1 MNCSG
6 PQRDPSTAVVHI
18 RVAHNFSTADSSLGA
33 PNTPDGT
40 AAHAAGEADAPGGL
54 SHGGHT
60 AVAVCLG
67 VILVAGIVNNSLTLL
82 VFARFRCLWT
92 PINVILLN
100 ISLSDV
106 LVCVFGTPLS
116 FAASL
121 RGRWLIG
128 EFGCRW
134 YGFANSFFGIVSLV
148 SLSVLSHERYTTVL
162 RSSKADMSDFRKAW
176 LCIGGC
182 WLYALFWTL
191 PPLLGWS
198 SYGPEGPG
206 TTCSVQWHLRS
217 PGSISYVLCLFVFCL
232 LLPLLLMVYSYGSI
246 LVTVRRMGKINP
258 LTAQRREHRILRM
271 VLMLVSCYLLCW
283 MPYGV
288 VALMTTFGG
297 PRLVT
302 PSASVVPSVLAKFS
316 TVINPVIYVFFNN
329 QFFRCL
335 VAFVK
340 CKAQPPSVGEPRP
353 SPRSERFCDSFPDRR
368 LRSLS
373 GATDHGLGG
382 SRRALVVRY
391 TPRGRFQPVGHKSD
405 RW

>member
-1 MNCSG
+1 M
-6 PQRDPSTAVVHI
+6 VVNI
-18 RVAHNFSTADSSLGA
+18 RVPSNFSTVDSGLPPGA
-33 PNTPDGT
+33 TDGS
-40 AAHAAGEADAPGGL
+40 ARAPGGTDASGGL
-54 SHGGHT
+54 SRGGHT

-121 RGRWLIG
+121 QGRWLIG

-148 SLSVLSHERYTTVL
+148 SLSVLSYERYTTVL
-162 RSSKADMSDFRKAW
+162 RSSQVDMSDFRKAW

-182 WLYALFWTL
+182 WLYAFFWTV

-206 TTCSVQWHLRS
+206 TTCSVQWHLQS
-217 PGSISYVLCLFVFCL
+217 PGSISYVLCLFIFCL
-232 LLPLLLMVYSYGSI
+232 LLPLLLMVYSYGRI
-246 LVTVRRMGKINP
+246 LVTIRRMGKTNP
-258 LTAQRREHRILRM
+258 LTAPRREHRILRM
-271 VLMLVSCYLLCW
+271 VLTLVSCYLLCW

-288 VALMTTFGG
+288 VALVTTFGG
-297 PRLVT
+297 SRLVT
-302 PSASVVPSVLAKFS
+302 PSTSVVPSVLAKFS

-329 QFFRCL
+329 QFSQCL
-335 VAFVK
+335 MTFVK
-340 CKAQPPSVGEPRP
+340 CKARPLSVREV
-353 SPRSERFCDSFPDRR
+353 RR
-368 LRSLS
+368 RSLGS
-373 GATDHGLGG
+373 ITDHGLGD

-391 TPRGRFQPVGHKSD
+391 TPQRPVNLRTDGR
-405 RW
+405 

>member
-1 MNCSG
+1 M
-6 PQRDPSTAVVHI
+6 VVHI
-18 RVAHNFSTADSSLGA
+18 RVSHNFSTLNSSL
-33 PNTPDGT
+33 PPEPPDS
-40 AAHAAGEADAPGGL
+40 AARGVGEADAPGGL
-54 SHGGHT
+54 SRGGHT

-67 VILVAGIVNNSLTLL
+67 IILVAGIVNNSLTLL

-116 FAASL
+116 FAASVH
-121 RGRWLIG
+121 GRWLIG

-148 SLSVLSHERYTTVL
+148 SLSVLSYERYTTVL
-162 RSSKADMSDFRKAW
+162 RSSQVDISNFRKAW

-182 WLYALFWTL
+182 WLYALFWTM

-217 PGSISYVLCLFVFCL
+217 PGSVSYVLCLFIFCL
-232 LLPLLLMVYSYGSI
+232 LLPLLLMVYSYGCI
-246 LVTVRRMGKINP
+246 LVTIRRMGKLNP

-271 VLMLVSCYLLCW
+271 VLTLVSCYLLCW

-288 VALMTTFGG
+288 VALVTTFGSSQ
-297 PRLVT
+297 LVA
-302 PSASVVPSVLAKFS
+302 PSTSVVPSVLAKFS
-316 TVINPVIYVFFNN
+316 TVINPIIYVFFNN
-329 QFFRCL
+329 QFSRCL

-340 CKAQPPSVGEPRP
+340 CKAKPPSVQAAQPG
-353 SPRSERFCDSFPDRR
+353 
-368 LRSLS
+368 LRSQSSPWLHDLFPGIRRRHS
-373 GATDHGLGG
+373 LANATDPSLDG
-382 SRRALVVRY
+382 SRRALVVHY
-391 TPRGRFQPVGHKSD
+391 TPPGPFRTVSLQTDKR
-405 RW
+405 

>member
-1 MNCSG
+1 M
-6 PQRDPSTAVVHI
+6 VVHI
-18 RVAHNFSTADSSLGA
+18 RVSGNFSTVDSSL
-33 PNTPDGT
+33 PTPPPDGT
-40 AAHAAGEADAPGGL
+40 ARGPGEPDASGGL
-54 SHGGHT
+54 SRSGHT

-92 PINVILLN
+92 PINAILLN

-148 SLSVLSHERYTTVL
+148 SLSVLSYERYIIVL
-162 RSSKADMSDFRKAW
+162 RSSQVDMSDFRKAW

-206 TTCSVQWHLRS
+206 TTCSVQWHLQS
-217 PGSISYVLCLFVFCL
+217 PSSISYVLCLFIFCL
-232 LLPLLLMVYSYGSI
+232 LLPLLLMLYSYGRI
-246 LVTVRRMGKINP
+246 LITIRQMGKINP
-258 LTAQRREHRILRM
+258 LTTARRDHRILRM
-271 VLMLVSCYLLCW
+271 VLTLVSCYLLCW

-297 PRLVT
+297 SWLVT
-302 PSASVVPSVLAKFS
+302 PSSSVVPSVLAKFS
-316 TVINPVIYVFFNN
+316 TVINPVIYIFFNN
-329 QFFRCL
+329 QFSRCL
-335 VAFVK
+335 LAFVK
-340 CKAQPPSVGEPRP
+340 CNAQPLSIQEARP
-353 SPRSERFCDSFPDRR
+353 SSRSQRLCDLFRGGR
-368 LRSLS
+368 QRRSLS
-373 GATDHGLGG
+373 GATDHSGC
-382 SRRALVVRY
+382 RRALVVHY
-391 TPRGRFQPVGHKSD
+391 TPHRLVNLKTER
-405 RW
+405 

>member
-1 MNCSG
+1 M
-6 PQRDPSTAVVHI
+6 VVHI
-18 RVAHNFSTADSSLGA
+18 RVSSNFSTLDSSLSPG
-33 PNTPDGT
+33 PPDDTTRGP
-40 AAHAAGEADAPGGL
+40 DALGSL
-54 SHGGHT
+54 SRSGHT
-60 AVAVCLG
+60 VVAVCLG

-121 RGRWLIG
+121 QGRWLIG

-148 SLSVLSHERYTTVL
+148 SLSVLSYERYTTVL
-162 RSSKADMSDFRKAW
+162 HSSQADISDFRKAW
-176 LCIGGC
+176 LSVGGC

-206 TTCSVQWHLRS
+206 TTCSVQWHLQS
-217 PGSISYVLCLFVFCL
+217 TGSISYVLCLFIFCL
-232 LLPLLLMVYSYGSI
+232 LLPLLLMVYSYGRI
-246 LVTVRRMGKINP
+246 LLIIRRMGKIKP
-258 LTAQRREHRILRM
+258 LRAGRREHRILRM
-271 VLMLVSCYLLCW
+271 VLTLVSCYLLCW

-297 PRLVT
+297 SRLVT
-302 PSASVVPSVLAKFS
+302 PSTSVVPSVLAKFS
-316 TVINPVIYVFFNN
+316 TVINPIIYVFFNN
-329 QFFRCL
+329 QFSRCL
-335 VAFVK
+335 VDFVK
-340 CKAQPPSVGEPRP
+340 CKAQPLSVQEMRP
-353 SPRSERFCDSFPDRR
+353 SPKSQRLCDLFPGIRR
-368 LRSLS
+368 RRPLS
-373 GATDHGLGG
+373 GTTDHGLGG

-391 TPRGRFQPVGHKSD
+391 TPQPPLTLETD
-405 RW
+405 ER

>member
-1 MNCSG
+1 M
-6 PQRDPSTAVVHI
+6 VVNLHFPG
-18 RVAHNFSTADSSLGA
+18 NFSTLNSSL
-33 PNTPDGT
+33 PPETPD
-40 AAHAAGEADAPGGL
+40 AAVRGDGETDAPGVL
-54 SHGGHT
+54 SRGGHT

-67 VILVAGIVNNSLTLL
+67 IILVAGIINNSLTLL

-100 ISLSDV
+100 ISLSDA
-106 LVCVFGTPLS
+106 LVCTFGTPLS
-116 FAASL
+116 FVSSL
-121 RGRWLIG
+121 QGRWLIG

-148 SLSVLSHERYTTVL
+148 SLSVLSYERYTTVL
-162 RSSKADMSDFRKAW
+162 RSSQVDMSDFRKAW

-182 WLYALFWTL
+182 WLYALFWTF

-217 PGSISYVLCLFVFCL
+217 PGSISYVMCLFIFCL
-232 LLPLLLMVYSYGSI
+232 LLPLLLMIYSYGCI
-246 LVTVRRMGKINP
+246 LVTIRRMGKLNP

-283 MPYGV
+283 LPYGV
-288 VALMTTFGG
+288 VALVTTFGG
-297 PRLVT
+297 SQLVA
-302 PSASVVPSVLAKFS
+302 PSTSVVPSVLAKFS

-329 QFFRCL
+329 QFSRCL

-340 CKAQPPSVGEPRP
+340 CKAKPPSVQAVGPSLKSQR
-353 SPRSERFCDSFPDRR
+353 SPRLHDLFPGMHREH
-368 LRSLS
+368 SLA
-373 GATDHGLGG
+373 GAPDTSLDG
-382 SRRALVVRY
+382 SRRALVVHY
-391 TPRGRFQPVGHKSD
+391 TTPGPLR
-405 RW
+405 